1 MNDKKI
7 KEQLQQ
13 ENIIVPE
20 SLHPEQMRKKL
31 EQHKE
36 ANTTSSSL
44 HPTHVSLK
52 DIIVTAQADVCA
64 SFRHHGSPPS

>member
-20 SLHPEQMRKKL
+20 SLQPEQMRKKL

-36 ANTTSSSL
+36 ANTTYSCSKL
-44 HPTHVSLK
+44 EKTYG
-52 DIIVTAQADVCA
+52 TACCNRSYLSGMYA
-64 SFRHHGSPPS
+64 GI

>member
-31 EQHKE
+31 EQQKE

-44 HPTHVSLK
+44 HPTHAVNWK
-52 DIIVTAQADVCA
+52 KTYGTACCNRSYLSGMYA
-64 SFRHHGSPPS
+64 GI

>member
-20 SLHPEQMRKKL
+20 SLQPEQMRKKL

-36 ANTTSSSL
+36 ANTTFSSL
-44 HPTHVSLK
+44 HPTHAVNWKNVWDSLL
-52 DIIVTAQADVCA
+52 Q
-64 SFRHHGSPPS
+64 P